1 MRSWASSGIGSK
13 ARGRQESDR
22 DGTVA
27 CILVVDDSAAD
38 REMAG
43 HLLERASWRV
53 VYAEHGRD
61 ALAQMRVH
69 AVDLVLTDLV
79 MPELDG
85 LAFVEHAKVDHPLVP
100 VVLMTARGSEEI
112 AARALEAGAASYV
125 PKKLLVRDLVEVVQR
140 MLDVVRERKS
150 DTRLFG
156 HLRTASFV
164 LENDL
169 DLLSSLVSYL
179 TRVLRDSGIFDESDC
194 HRISTA
200 LDEALTNACYHGN
213 LEVRSEIRDHD
224 ARAYRALAKQRRLVA
239 PYCDRRIHVRVTL
252 ASDAVRFVI
261 RDDGRGF
268 DSAEVRDPTGPEQL
282 QRPSGRGIFLMK
294 TFLDDVRYNV
304 AGNQV
309 TLLKRRRG

>member
-1 MRSWASSGIGSK
+1 VAS
-13 ARGRQESDR
+13 
-22 DGTVA
+22 
-27 CILVVDDSAAD
+27 ILVVDDSAAD
-38 REMAG
+38 RELAG
-43 HLLERASWRV
+43 TLLERASWRV
-53 VYAEHGRD
+53 LYAENGRD

-69 AVDLVLTDLV
+69 AVDLVLTDVV
-79 MPELDG
+79 MPVLDG
-85 LAFVEHAKVDHPLVP
+85 LAFVEHAKEDHPLVP

-125 PKKLLVRDLVEVVQR
+125 PKKLLVRELVEVVRR
-140 MLDVVRERKS
+140 MLDVFRERKS
-150 DTRLFG
+150 DSRLLG
-156 HLRTASFV
+156 HLRAASFV

-224 ARAYRALAKQRRLVA
+224 ARAYRVLAKERRQVA
-239 PYCDRRIHVRVTL
+239 PYRDRRIHVSVTL
-252 ASDAVRFVI
+252 ESDAVRFVI

-268 DSAEVRDPTGPEQL
+268 DAAAVRDPTRPDQL
-282 QRPSGRGIFLMK
+282 ERPSGRGIFLMK
-294 TFLDDVRYNV
+294 TFLDEVRYNIT
-304 AGNQV
+304 GNQV
-309 TLLKRRRG
+309 TLLKLRRG